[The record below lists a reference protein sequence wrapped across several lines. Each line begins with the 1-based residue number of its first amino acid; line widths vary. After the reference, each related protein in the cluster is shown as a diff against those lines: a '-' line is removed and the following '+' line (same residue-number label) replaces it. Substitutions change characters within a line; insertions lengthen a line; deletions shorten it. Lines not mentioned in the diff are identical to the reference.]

1 MAKLRPFDA
10 HFFHSV
16 LYSYATKLLFHAK
29 KLPLVFS
36 CMTFAP
42 RPLSFYAGQKPFVLK
57 THKTQPPTLKKAKIS
72 LCKDVTPYHKN
83 RKIKNSK
90 KT

>member
-1 MAKLRPFDA
+1 
-10 HFFHSV
+10 
-16 LYSYATKLLFHAK
+16 
-29 KLPLVFS
+29 
-36 CMTFAP
+36 MTFAP
-42 RPLSFYAGQKPFVLK
+42 RPLSFYAGQKHFVLK

-90 KT
+90 KNLKLEKYQKKKLKKFLKKVVSATKKTLKTKKCSR